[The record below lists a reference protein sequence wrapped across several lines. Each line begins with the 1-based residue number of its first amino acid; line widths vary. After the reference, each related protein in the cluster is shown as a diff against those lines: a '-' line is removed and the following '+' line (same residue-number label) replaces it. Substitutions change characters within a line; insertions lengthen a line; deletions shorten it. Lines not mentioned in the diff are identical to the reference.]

1 MTVRVMVDLSDDV
14 YRRAESLALVTRR
27 KVSEVLADTIEIS
40 LPPISGRPRLNRS
53 IADLTDQRVLALTNL
68 QMDPDQ
74 DSRLSVLLDKQQA
87 GQLTEAERSELWAL
101 MQVYQEQLLQKAQ
114 ALAEAVRRGLREPL
128 SS

>member
-1 MTVRVMVDLSDDV
+1 MTVRVVVDLSDDV

-40 LPPISGRPRLNRS
+40 LPAISGRPRLNRS

-74 DSRLSVLLDKQQA
+74 DMRLSVLLNKQQA

-114 ALAEAVRRGLREPL
+114 ALAEAVRRGLKEPL

>member
-1 MTVRVMVDLSDDV
+1 MTVRVMVDLPDDV
-14 YRRAESLALVTRR
+14 YRRAESLALVTKR

-40 LPPISGRPRLNRS
+40 LPAISGRPRLNRS

-74 DSRLSVLLDKQQA
+74 DKRLSVLLNKQQA

>member
-40 LPPISGRPRLNRS
+40 LPAISGRPRLNRS
-53 IADLTDQRVLALTNL
+53 VADLTDQRVLALTNL

-74 DSRLSVLLDKQQA
+74 DKRLSVLLNKQQA

-114 ALAEAVRRGLREPL
+114 ALSEAVRRGLREPL
-128 SS
+128 TS

>member
-1 MTVRVMVDLSDDV
+1 MVDLSDDV

-40 LPPISGRPRLNRS
+40 LPAISGRPRLNRS

-74 DSRLSVLLDKQQA
+74 DSRLSVLLNKQQA

>member
-1 MTVRVMVDLSDDV
+1 MVDLSDDV

-40 LPPISGRPRLNRS
+40 LPAISGRPRLNRS

>member
-1 MTVRVMVDLSDDV
+1 MTVRVMVDLSEDV
-14 YRRAESLALVTRR
+14 YRRAENLALVTRR

-40 LPPISGRPRLNRS
+40 LPAISGRPRLNRP

-74 DSRLSVLLDKQQA
+74 DSRLSVLLNKQQA
-87 GQLTEAERSELWAL
+87 GQLSEAERSELWAL